1 MPENYNP
8 RTGTITGDSESKWFV
23 PEDRLNPDQ
32 QRFLRDVNINQ
43 ENIWIKGFAGSGKS
57 ILLVHV
63 ANKILTEKAN
73 ARIALIVYT
82 QSLVEMFRTALREIF
97 KERANNIPVMTYF
110 AFMSS
115 SNAYDY
121 ILCDEVQDLTP
132 RVLNRMYERSAH
144 LVVAGDSNQSI
155 YPEDPRWCEST
166 VNVSQIPQLI
176 HGRDFELTI
185 VERLT
190 QSIMNAVKSLLRLNI
205 FNSRININHTDT
217 KISLCNASSQQ
228 GEISFV
234 IQNATR
240 VVSRGYTAAIL
251 IPTQKGIVEFVNNVL
266 ASHGKPAWSSK
277 LNQYGRV
284 DFGAMNRHLTT
295 NGIKMQYIGN
305 GYGEFKSN
313 PDYIV
318 LMTYH
323 SAKGLDFDYVY
334 VPFCNDRLW
343 ISYNQDLSKTLFM
356 VAMTRARMNLYLT
369 YNGTLSSYVS
379 PFENDCSKRAI

>member
-1 MPENYNP
+1 M
-8 RTGTITGDSESKWFV
+8 
-23 PEDRLNPDQ
+23 
-32 QRFLRDVNINQ
+32 
-43 ENIWIKGFAGSGKS
+43 
-57 ILLVHV
+57 VHV
-63 ANKILTEKAN
+63 ANKILSEKHN

-97 KERANNIPVMTYF
+97 KDRANNIPVMTYY

-132 RVLNRMYERSAH
+132 RVLNEMYERSAH

-155 YPEDPRWCEST
+155 YPEDPRWHEST
-166 VNVSQIPQLI
+166 VNVSQISQLI

-190 QSIMNAVKSLLRLNI
+190 QSIMNAVKSLLKLNI
-205 FNSRININHTDT
+205 FNSRVNINHTDT
-217 KISLCNASSQQ
+217 KISLCDASSQQ
-228 GEISFV
+228 REISFL

-251 IPTQKGIVEFVNNVL
+251 IPTQKGIVEFVNNIL
-266 ASHGKPAWSSK
+266 TNQGKTTWSNK
-277 LNQYGRV
+277 LNQYGKV
-284 DFGAMNRHLTT
+284 DFGAMNCHLAS
-295 NGIKMQYIGN
+295 NGIKMQYVGN
-305 GYGEFKSN
+305 GYGEFKPN

-343 ISYNQDLSKTLFM
+343 ISYNQDLSKTLFI

-369 YNGTLSSYVS
+369 YSGTLNSYVS
-379 PFENDCSKRAI
+379 PFESDCSKRAI